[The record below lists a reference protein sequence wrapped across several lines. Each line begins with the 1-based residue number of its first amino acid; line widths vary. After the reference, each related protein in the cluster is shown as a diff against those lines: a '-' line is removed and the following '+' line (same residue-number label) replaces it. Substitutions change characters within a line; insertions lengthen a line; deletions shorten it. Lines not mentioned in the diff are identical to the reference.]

1 MESKLAPDIVY
12 WEMEPGERPVW
23 HGRPEVLP
31 YIQAMT
37 RWGRALMGLPFVA
50 VGSVLVP
57 IAFPLGGLFVLVGC
71 GMLGVPVW
79 NWLKARNTIY
89 VVTNCRL
96 IVMEHVLRQ
105 NVMSYPADTIEHV
118 ERRESRD
125 GSGSLVFSR
134 TVTPVRWEV
143 DYDHSMVEEKGFF
156 GIRDVGTAWQ
166 LVMNLKNRAG

>member
-1 MESKLAPDIVY
+1 M
-12 WEMEPGERPVW
+12 
-23 HGRPEVLP
+23 
-31 YIQAMT
+31 
-37 RWGRALMGLPFVA
+37 MGLPFVA